1 MRRVGTLTSAFTM
14 LALGCLLLADSIWNR
29 NFFVSGLNFWPLI
42 IVGLGV
48 EILLSWTYIRRKKLT
63 ESIRLDGRSLA
74 LLFLVG
80 VFSVNF
86 YLSSIRTVQGAEETP
101 TPQDN
106 LFSVKKKALTLPE
119 QDVPLSTA
127 TKQIVIQNPLGTV
140 EVVGGKGPMLHI
152 EPEVTLYSS
161 GNGTVSNETLA
172 NQLSPY
178 VTVGSTVHVAVQAV
192 QPDQDQ
198 KMAPGTVKLRVEV
211 PNGYE
216 LVVRNEHGD
225 VKVTNYRGDIS
236 LLAKSGA
243 IAVDQIKGT
252 LKAED
257 QSGPISISRVDGDA
271 TITSGQRGVSVVDV
285 TGKVSLKSDSGAV
298 TVSKVQGSLDV
309 NASMGEVNLD
319 TIDGDIVAFTQSG
332 VLTVKDARSS
342 VMGTVTNGDI
352 KMSGKVLGAW
362 TLISTN
368 GTVRMELPKDSSIDF
383 TGVTNK
389 GVIKGP
395 NKQSPS
401 GGTKPGAYITDH
413 MGNALFPVMVRSDNG
428 SIFVDIK

>member
-14 LALGCLLLADSIWNR
+14 LALGILLLADTIWNR
-29 NFFVSGLNFWPLI
+29 NFFVSGLNFWPVI

-48 EILLSWTYIRRKKLT
+48 EILISWTYIRRKKLS

-86 YLSSIRTVQGAEETP
+86 YLSTSRTAQGAEETP

-106 LFSVKKKALTLPE
+106 LFTVKKKSLTLPV
-119 QDVPLSTA
+119 QDVSLLPT

-140 EVVGGKGPMLHI
+140 EVVGGKGPQLQI
-152 EPEVTLYSS
+152 EPEVTLYST
-161 GNGTVSNETLA
+161 GNGSNESLA

-178 VTVGSTVHVAVQAV
+178 VTVGSTGTVAVRPTRV
-192 QPDQDQ
+192 DESQ
-198 KMAPGTVKLRVEV
+198 KTAPGTVNLRVEV
-211 PNGYE
+211 PNGYD
-216 LVVRNEHGD
+216 LIVRNEHGD
-225 VKVTNYRGDIS
+225 IKLTYYRGGTD

-243 IAVDQIKGT
+243 IAVDQLTGK

-257 QSGPISISRVDGDA
+257 QNGPIAISRVYGDVNV
-271 TITSGQRGVSVVDV
+271 TSEQRGVSVVDV
-285 TGKVSLKSDSGAV
+285 TGKVKINSDSGAI
-298 TVSKVQGSLDV
+298 TVSKIKGSLDL
-309 NASMGEVNLD
+309 NASMGEASLD
-319 TIDGDIVAFTQSG
+319 TIDGDIVAFSTSG
-332 VLTVKDARSS
+332 LLTIKDAGAE
-342 VMGTVTNGDI
+342 VMATVTNGDM
-352 KMSGKVLGAW
+352 KLTGKVLGAL

-368 GTVRMELPKDSSIDF
+368 GTVRMEIPKDSDIGF

-395 NKQSPS
+395 TKQSPS
-401 GGTKPGAYITDH
+401 GGTKPGAYITDKL
-413 MGNALFPVMVRSDNG
+413 GNGTIPVMIRSDNG
-428 SIFVDIK
+428 SIFVDVK